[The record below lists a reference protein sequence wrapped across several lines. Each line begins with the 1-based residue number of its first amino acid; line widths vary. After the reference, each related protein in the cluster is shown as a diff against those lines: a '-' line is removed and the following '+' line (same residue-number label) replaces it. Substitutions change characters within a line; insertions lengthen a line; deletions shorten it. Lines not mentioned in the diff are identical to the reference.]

1 MGYANV
7 SYTSFFLDP
16 HVFQFAWGLTEA
28 HRTKRGQGKWLLR
41 ELLRR
46 SLPEELIDR
55 PKVGFGIPVGT
66 WLRGPLR
73 PWADELLDPALIAE
87 QGLLDP
93 SVVGQK
99 WAAHR
104 DENADLTHQIWP
116 LLMFQAWLVE
126 ESR

>member
-1 MGYANV
+1 MAV
-7 SYTSFFLDP
+7 SLEVRAPFLDP

-28 HRTKRGQGKWLLR
+28 HRTRRGQGKWLLR
-41 ELLRR
+41 DLLRR
-46 SLPEELIDR
+46 SLPEELINR

-73 PWADELLDPALIAE
+73 TWADELLDPALVAE

-93 SVVGQK
+93 SVVGRK
-99 WAAHR
+99 WTAHR
-104 DENADLTHQIWP
+104 DEGADLTFQIWS